1 MLHIYTVII
10 HDDRFGTQEVA
21 RAFTQLED
29 AKSFIAQCK
38 LVEPSSAYSYVIE
51 TVQLDGYPLEPY

>member
-1 MLHIYTVII
+1 MLHIHTVII

-29 AKSFIAQCK
+29 AKTFVEMCK
-38 LVEPSSAYSYVIE
+38 RVETSPAYSYTIE
-51 TVQLDGYPLEPY
+51 MIKLDGSPLEPY